1 MTDVVWY
8 LEDDEL
14 VHDNLAT
21 AMDYEFIN
29 PLPSIWWSVENGAL
43 TTAILSTSITHDYII
58 YPYPFDTWYVDEN
71 DILTHTALPPLVGGQ
86 YYTEDDF
93 LERDE
98 PDICKEYP
106 NCKPYRDPDA
116 PSTVDVATYGIPSD
130 WIPYINSEVPDS
142 LLPENDYYVC
152 NFDSEVSVAH
162 EYFRGQLL
170 YATGWLKEETDS
182 ERITWGGDI
191 NTTIAWSALGDYHPL
206 ATQFIKR
213 CKCKGDYED
222 KIIDELDKTLLFTE
236 TYDKVDYV
244 LDKCYPTDGFGNTN
258 PNVVLLNREHGY
270 AINGLEYYLWGFNG
284 LPTQYRFNDEYIL
297 PLGIT
302 PFVQM
307 PLHNMLFQIRVIAID
322 RIGVSGAPQPY
333 LPSAN
338 MIDVSL
344 EEYVGSGNNSYNNY
358 PYIVRVYMKHY
369 CCNNEADLV
378 NKAWSTSYYIL
389 NHVAILSKSHFW
401 DGTTPIDT
409 TKEYE
414 SFSSDR
420 PCHNISQ
427 VMFRSGVLLM
437 GLMSGTH
444 DEYMVSPRKPA
455 HKDNPYSEHDP
466 VTQPDVDTCENGY
479 FITKHPSHTDNGEPV
494 PWTTHEVFTELEP
507 QGTEGS
513 TADYYYHSA
522 LVVGEEYWNEFYE
535 DCIKAAAGF
544 GVFFTPNTTVAGLA
558 LDDDD
563 VFLGI
568 LDDDWIGH
576 GDFSRGIM
584 NRIQKQWDMKTTRD
598 SWYAGEK
605 KGAFYGASNL
615 KEIEIPKSVKFLGA
629 YSFNGTDLSEVTIAS
644 DCEFYPVTFP
654 ENCEIKIYEDD

>member
-14 VHDNLAT
+14 VHDDLAT

-29 PLPSIWWSVENGAL
+29 PLPSIWWSVEDNTL
-43 TTAILSTSITHDYII
+43 TTAILSAPITHDYII

-71 DILTHTALPPLVGGQ
+71 DMLTHTGLPHLIGGQ
-86 YYTEDDF
+86 YYTDDDF
-93 LERDE
+93 LEKDE

-116 PSTVDVATYGIPSD
+116 PSTVNREVYGSPSD
-130 WIPYINSEVPDS
+130 WIPYVNSEVPDS
-142 LLPENDYYVC
+142 LSPENDYYVC
-152 NFDSEVSVAH
+152 NFDNEISVAY
-162 EYFRGQLL
+162 EWVRGFLQ
-170 YATGWLKEETDS
+170 YAVGWGKEES
-182 ERITWGGDI
+182 APSKITWGEDI
-191 NTTIAWSALGDYHPL
+191 DNTITWSALGDYHPL
-206 ATQFIKR
+206 ATQYIKR
-213 CKCKGDYED
+213 CKYDSRDGKLID
-222 KIIDELDKTLLFTE
+222 KLDINGGTPLLIEEFN
-236 TYDKVDYV
+236 KVDYV
-244 LDKCYPTDGFGNTN
+244 LDKCSVTKGFGNDN
-258 PNVVLLNREHGY
+258 PNVVLLNREHGFN
-270 AINGLEYYLWGFNG
+270 INGLDYYLWGFTG
-284 LPTQYRFNDEYIL
+284 LWTTDVEYHL
-297 PLGIT
+297 PLRMN

-322 RIGVSGAPQPY
+322 RIEVSGSSKPY

-338 MIDVSL
+338 MIDVAL
-344 EEYVGSGNNSYNNY
+344 EEYLGSGNKSHNNY

-369 CCNNEADLV
+369 SCNNEADLV
-378 NKAWSTSYYIL
+378 NKAWRASYSL

-401 DGTTPIDT
+401 DGTTPIDD

-414 SFSSDR
+414 SFPSGR

-437 GLMSGTH
+437 GLMSGAH
-444 DEYMVSPRKPA
+444 DEYMVFPRKTV

-466 VTQPDVDTCENGY
+466 VVQPDVDTSENGY
-479 FITKHPSHTDNGEPV
+479 FVTKHPSHTDNGEPV
-494 PWTTHEVFTELEP
+494 PWATHEVFTALEP

-513 TADYYYHSA
+513 TANYYWRSA
-522 LVVGEEYWNEFYE
+522 LVVGEPYWEGFEE
-535 DCIKAAAGF
+535 DCIRAAAGF
-544 GVFFTPNTTVAGLA
+544 GVFFTPNDIVSGLA

-576 GDFSRGIM
+576 GEFSRGIM

-644 DCEFYPVTFP
+644 DCEFYPITFP

>member
-8 LEDDEL
+8 LEDNEL
-14 VHDNLAT
+14 AHDDLAT
-21 AMDYEFIN
+21 AMNYEFIN
-29 PLPSIWWSVENGAL
+29 PLPSIWWSVEDNTL
-43 TTAILSTSITHDYII
+43 TTAILSASIAHDYII

-71 DILTHTALPPLVGGQ
+71 DILTHTGLPYLVGGQ
-86 YYTEDDF
+86 YYTDDDF
-93 LERDE
+93 LEKDE

-116 PSTVDVATYGIPSD
+116 PSTVNRGIYGSPSN
-130 WIPYINSEVPDS
+130 WIPYVNSDFPDS
-142 LLPENDYYVC
+142 LSPENDYYVC
-152 NFDSEVSVAH
+152 NFDDEISVAH
-162 EYFRGQLL
+162 EWERGLL
-170 YATGWLKEETDS
+170 EYAVGWGKEESTPPK
-182 ERITWGGDI
+182 ITWGKDI
-191 NTTIAWSALGDYHPL
+191 DNTITWSALGDYHPL
-206 ATQFIKR
+206 ATQYIKR
-213 CKCKGDYED
+213 CKYDSSDGKLID
-222 KIIDELDKTLLFTE
+222 KLDTNSGTPLLVEKF
-236 TYDKVDYV
+236 DKVDYV
-244 LDKCYPTDGFGNTN
+244 LDKCSATEGFGNTYA
-258 PNVVLLNREHGY
+258 NVVLLNREHGY
-270 AINGLEYYLWGFNG
+270 NIDGLDYYLWGFTG
-284 LPTQYRFNDEYIL
+284 LWTANVEYHL
-297 PLGIT
+297 PLRMN

-322 RIGVSGAPQPY
+322 RIEVSDSSKPY

-338 MIDVSL
+338 MIDVAL
-344 EEYVGSGNNSYNNY
+344 EEYLGSGNKSHNNY

-378 NKAWSTSYYIL
+378 NKAWSTSHYIL

-401 DGTTPIDT
+401 DGTTPIDD

-414 SFSSDR
+414 SFPSGR

-437 GLMSGTH
+437 GLMSGAH
-444 DEYMVSPRKPA
+444 DEYMVFPRKTVY
-455 HKDNPYSEHDP
+455 KDNPYSEHDP
-466 VTQPDVDTCENGY
+466 VEQPDVDTSENGY
-479 FITKHPSHTDNGEPV
+479 FVTKHPRHTDNGEPV
-494 PWTTHEVFTELEP
+494 PWATHEVFTALEP
-507 QGTEGS
+507 QGTDDS
-513 TADYYYHSA
+513 TADYYYHSE
-522 LVVGEEYWNEFYE
+522 LVVGEPYWEGFEE
-535 DCIKAAAGF
+535 DCIRAAAGF
-544 GVFFTPNTTVAGLA
+544 GVFFTPNDIVSGLA

-598 SWYAGEK
+598 SWYAGDK

-654 ENCEIKIYEDD
+654 ESCEIKIYEED

>member
-8 LEDDEL
+8 LEDNEL
-14 VHDNLAT
+14 VHDDLAT

-29 PLPSIWWSVENGAL
+29 PLPSIWWSVEDNTL
-43 TTAILSTSITHDYII
+43 TTAILSAPITHDYII

-71 DILTHTALPPLVGGQ
+71 DMLTHTGLPHLIGGQ
-86 YYTEDDF
+86 YYTDDDF
-93 LERDE
+93 LEKDE
-98 PDICKEYP
+98 PEICKEYP

-116 PSTVDVATYGIPSD
+116 PSTVNREVYGSPSD
-130 WIPYINSEVPDS
+130 WIPYVNSEVPDS
-142 LLPENDYYVC
+142 LSPENDYYVC
-152 NFDSEVSVAH
+152 NFDDEVSVAH
-162 EYFRGQLL
+162 EWARGFLR
-170 YATGWLKEETDS
+170 YAVGWGKEES
-182 ERITWGGDI
+182 VPSRITWGEDI
-191 NTTIAWSALGDYHPL
+191 DNTITWSALGDYHPL
-206 ATQFIKR
+206 ATQYIKR
-213 CKCKGDYED
+213 CKYDSRND
-222 KIIDELDKTLLFTE
+222 KLIDKLDINGGTPLLIEEF
-236 TYDKVDYV
+236 DKVDYV
-244 LDKCYPTDGFGNTN
+244 LDKCNVTEGFGNYD
-258 PNVVLLNREHGY
+258 PNVILLNREHGVTN
-270 AINGLEYYLWGFNG
+270 NGLDYYLWGFTG
-284 LPTQYRFNDEYIL
+284 LWTTDVEYHL
-297 PLGIT
+297 PLRMN

-322 RIGVSGAPQPY
+322 RIEVSGSSKPY
-333 LPSAN
+333 LPSAT
-338 MIDVSL
+338 MIDVAL
-344 EEYVGSGNNSYNNY
+344 EEYLGNGNKSHSNY

-369 CCNNEADLV
+369 YCVNESDLA
-378 NKAWSTSYYIL
+378 NKLWQPYIL

-414 SFSSDR
+414 SFPSGR

-437 GLMSGTH
+437 GLMSGAH
-444 DEYMVSPRKPA
+444 DEYMVFPRKTVR
-455 HKDNPYSEHDP
+455 KDNPYSEHDP
-466 VTQPDVDTCENGY
+466 VVQPDVDTSENGY
-479 FITKHPSHTDNGEPV
+479 FVTKHPSHTDNGEPV
-494 PWTTHEVFTELEP
+494 PWTTHEVFTALEP

-513 TADYYYHSA
+513 TADYYWQSA
-522 LVVGEEYWNEFYE
+522 LVVGEPYWEGFEE
-535 DCIKAAAGF
+535 DCIRAAAGF
-544 GVFFTPNTTVAGLA
+544 GVFFTPNDTVSGLA

-576 GDFSRGIM
+576 GEFSRGLM